1 MATPRLARPPT
12 CLGCLR
18 RLARPTV
25 PPSPLSLAFPSLT
38 QTRGVK
44 LTKAEEEDLQGIPVR
59 LLRDIQGFGRKHAII
74 RVRPGRMRNF
84 WFPKSFAEYMTRQR
98 FQELGLTQAAIG
110 VRDRTFGMKL
120 QLEESD
126 GKTVLAEDGP
136 PGTRKSKKD
145 TLTLP
150 PEETLALL
158 QTLLPPT
165 LTFHRKPIATPPPP
179 PGSSSSS
186 AAASA
191 TRRSPSLSAHA
202 ASASLETPVSF
213 VPSDEDEG
221 RPVPIFGSVSA
232 GDVLAA
238 VRERLLAAD
247 PSQGGRVA
255 LEADGVAILGLD
267 LEEDRIKR
275 LGTFEVLIY
284 AAKNLQPVRRE
295 LKVVAEE

>member
-18 RLARPTV
+18 RLARSTASPSSS
-25 PPSPLSLAFPSLT
+25 PPSLAFPWLT

-44 LTKAEEEDLQGIPVR
+44 TTKAEEEDLQGIPVR

-74 RVRPGRMRNF
+74 RVKPGRMRNF
-84 WFPKSFAEYMTRQR
+84 WFPKSLAEYMTRQR
-98 FQELGLTQAAIG
+98 FQELGVTAAAIG

-120 QLEESD
+120 QLEDD
-126 GKTVLAEDGP
+126 GDGTTVLAEDGP

-145 TLTLP
+145 MLTLP

-165 LTFHRKPIATPPPP
+165 LTFARKPIAAAPSTPPP
-179 PGSSSSS
+179 
-186 AAASA
+186 
-191 TRRSPSLSAHA
+191 RSPSLAANAS
-202 ASASLETPVSF
+202 ASASLSEPAPAPTTTSSPEPAAPVA
-213 VPSDEDEG
+213 
-221 RPVPIFGSVSA
+221 IFGSVST

-238 VRERLLAAD
+238 VKERLLAAD

-255 LEADGVAILGLD
+255 LEAEGVAILGLD
-267 LEEDRIKR
+267 AGEDRIKR
-275 LGTFEVLIY
+275 LGVFEVLIS
-284 AAKNLQPVRRE
+284 AGRDLEPVRRE
-295 LKVVAEE
+295 VKVVAEE